1 MTSRSA
7 LRLRLEEIDTES
19 AALRARLEELATART
34 DVAAQLEQGAYL
46 CLPELPVEI
55 MSQIFLR
62 CAGIIR
68 VASRDLE
75 GNGAF
80 ILAQVCS
87 RWRAIALGQPEL
99 WAHLDTARFRW
110 LDDEMLKRK
119 LQLCVERAGK
129 TCNMVVS
136 LSWDKKLPGMAPILS
151 PTVGR
156 WTQCEASQVLLR
168 RTLEGSSA
176 PLSSLHTLKIRDEC
190 DGTYQDNGRLV
201 LASTETPWLRRVEIL
216 YLRGVWQTVLPWNQ
230 ITELSFG
237 DPREFAGRMD
247 SDGCMDILE
256 QTPNLEKL
264 YLLMDDRP
272 LSQSRHSLRLE
283 KLRDLT
289 LQWRSHCNGA
299 AIRFLEV
306 FDLPRLVAFSTCV
319 HDAPEDAEEWEE
331 EGDAIRDMIV
341 RSKCGPIIRSLT
353 LDIGA
358 GPHIDVVRPVLAST
372 PMLNELKFTGVSAG
386 YRLESLFRLLASKNL
401 PSVHFDELYVE
412 MVHATDRIPFEYI
425 AAVLE
430 GTVADVYG
438 RGTTAREPERRPPRT
453 LRVETPPDVG
463 GYREH
468 RDSAGIKTLE
478 RLVTQAQGPQV
489 FITSAHGTPI
499 IGSRRVQVLQ
509 NT

>member
-1 MTSRSA
+1 
-7 LRLRLEEIDTES
+7 
-19 AALRARLEELATART
+19 
-34 DVAAQLEQGAYL
+34 
-46 CLPELPVEI
+46 
-55 MSQIFLR
+55 
-62 CAGIIR
+62 
-68 VASRDLE
+68 
-75 GNGAF
+75 
-80 ILAQVCS
+80 
-87 RWRAIALGQPEL
+87 
-99 WAHLDTARFRW
+99 
-110 LDDEMLKRK
+110 
-119 LQLCVERAGK
+119 
-129 TCNMVVS
+129 MVVS
-136 LSWDKKLPGMAPILS
+136 LSWNKKLPGMAPILS

-176 PLSSLHTLKIRDEC
+176 RLSSLHTLKIRDEC
-190 DGTYQDNGRLV
+190 DGTYQDKGRLV
-201 LASTETPWLRRVEIL
+201 VASTDTPWLRRVEIL

-230 ITELSFG
+230 ITEMSFG
-237 DPREFAGRMD
+237 GLREFAGPMN

-264 YLLMDDRP
+264 YLLMSDDRP

-319 HDAPEDAEEWEE
+319 HDAPEEAEEWEE
-331 EGDAIRDMIV
+331 EGDAIREMIV
-341 RSKCGPIIRSLT
+341 RSKCGPNIRSLT

-372 PMLNELKFTGVSAG
+372 PMLNELKFTGVTAG
-386 YRLESLFRLLASKNL
+386 YRLESLFELLASKRL

-412 MVHATDRIPFEYI
+412 MVHPSDRIPFEYI

-430 GTVADVYG
+430 GTVVDVYG
-438 RGTTAREPERRPPRT
+438 RGPTARESRPPRI

-463 GYREH
+463 VYSEQG
-468 RDSAGIKTLE
+468 DSAGFKTLE
-478 RLVTQAQGPQV
+478 RLVAQAQGPQV

-499 IGSRRVQVLQ
+499 IGSRRVQVKDIRLGKL
-509 NT
+509 